1 MSGSDGEDVMTDSL
15 VKNEEE
21 RDGNARDDAA
31 DPPDKAAVDQEGI
44 DFDESDDEPSGE
56 SLQGDCAAVEDD
68 DDDESDGSGSSINE
82 FVVGDDEE
90 DDDGDDV
97 QDAAADGDDDAPI
110 EVDSKALRKKMKRR
124 RKRFDSEMQEEAEEL
139 LQIGTKK
146 HRVRVGAEA
155 VDGGGDK
162 SASPPASDDDDDMA
176 IVGGNEKK
184 VKPDKGARSMDMKY
198 KEEEDDENQRDYRAA
213 FSADIVFIE
222 EAGDAL
228 PVVQQ
233 PALRVV
239 DPMEEFESYRTAED
253 KAAIA
258 ADVPERIFDALP
270 PGKLT
275 LKETR

>member
-1 MSGSDGEDVMTDSL
+1 M
-15 VKNEEE
+15 
-21 RDGNARDDAA
+21 
-31 DPPDKAAVDQEGI
+31 DQEGI

-56 SLQGDCAAVEDD
+56 SLQGDGAAVEDDD

-90 DDDGDDV
+90 DDDGGDV

-124 RKRFDSEMQEEAEEL
+124 RKRFDSEMQEEAKEL
-139 LQIGTKK
+139 LQSGTKK

-162 SASPPASDDDDDMA
+162 SSSPPASDDDNDMA

-213 FSADIVFIE
+213 FSADIVF
-222 EAGDAL
+222 
-228 PVVQQ
+228 
-233 PALRVV
+233 PAKNGGWE
-239 DPMEEFESYRTAED
+239 PMRCASLVMYRIIPFFEGILNSSTSLTKFSRGTETF
-253 KAAIA
+253 IPLSL
-258 ADVPERIFDALP
+258 DVTI
-270 PGKLT
+270 
-275 LKETR
+275 